1 MPTNT
6 EVKRGRGRPRSFPD
20 QTTKMAGFALPVET
34 LELLQEGARSRNIP
48 QNALLDRAIRS
59 YLRSR
64 KG

>member
-6 EVKRGRGRPRSFPD
+6 ETKRGRGRPRSFPD
-20 QTTKMAGFALPVET
+20 QQTKLAGFALPLET
-34 LELLQEGARSRNIP
+34 LELLQEGARTRGIP